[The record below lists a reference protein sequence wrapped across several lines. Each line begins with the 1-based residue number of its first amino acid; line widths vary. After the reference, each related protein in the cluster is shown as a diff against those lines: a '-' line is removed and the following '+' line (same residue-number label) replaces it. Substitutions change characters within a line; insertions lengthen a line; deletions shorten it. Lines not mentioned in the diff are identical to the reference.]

1 MSTDGSGSVVKIFN
15 DSNPDSTQTTWD
27 LADAKEY
34 AKQWLVYEQQLKDIQ
49 ESRKEWS
56 DDFLKSKNIPK
67 KEINQAIRAIKQ
79 ELDMDVVHEIYDIIS
94 PMFGE

>member
-1 MSTDGSGSVVKIFN
+1 MTVVKIFN
-15 DSNPDSTQTTWD
+15 EDDNAESTNTTWNLD
-27 LADAKEY
+27 DAKEY
-34 AKQWLVYEQQLKDIQ
+34 AKQWLVYEQQIKDVQ

-67 KEINQAIRAIKQ
+67 KELNQAIRAIKQ
-79 ELDMDVVHEIYDIIS
+79 ELDMDVVHEIYDTIS

>member
-1 MSTDGSGSVVKIFN
+1 MTVVKIFN
-15 DSNPDSTQTTWD
+15 EDDNAESTNTTWN
-27 LADAKEY
+27 LEDAKEY
-34 AKQWLVYEQQLKDIQ
+34 AKQWLVYEQQIKDVQ

-67 KEINQAIRAIKQ
+67 KELNQAIRAIKQ
-79 ELDMDVVHEIYDIIS
+79 ELDMDVVHEIYDTIS